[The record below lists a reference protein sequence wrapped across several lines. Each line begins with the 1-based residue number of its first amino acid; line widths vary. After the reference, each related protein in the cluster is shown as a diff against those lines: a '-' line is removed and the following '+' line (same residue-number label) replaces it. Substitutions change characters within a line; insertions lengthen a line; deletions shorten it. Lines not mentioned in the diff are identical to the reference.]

1 MPNWIIIP
9 DVHGRGFWREAV
21 RGYGGEKTVFLGD
34 YVDPYGW
41 EGITPDE
48 ALEGLWD
55 IIAFRKAHPDSVTLL
70 LGNHDLGYLDYGICT
85 CRMSLRLH
93 RETRSLL
100 EENLDLFDL
109 VHVAKG
115 STGEELFSHAGI
127 GESWL
132 RRHGDLLGPPEA
144 FRPERLNELLHGDG
158 KERTRLYEALSDVS
172 PYRGGNA
179 PTGSPVWADLQE
191 YLDGE
196 KLLAGYMH
204 TFGHTLGTG
213 VRNIPDNGRCVDCAR
228 AFRIDADE

>member
-1 MPNWIIIP
+1 MSNRIIIP
-9 DVHGRGFWREAV
+9 DVHGRGFWREVV
-21 RGYGGEKTVFLGD
+21 RGYEGEKIVFLGD

-48 ALEGLWD
+48 ALEGLRD

-93 RETRSLL
+93 RETRSVL

-109 VHVAKG
+109 VLVAKG

-132 RRHGDLLGPPEA
+132 RRHGDLLGDPET
-144 FRPERLNELLHGDG
+144 FRPERLNDLLHGDEKG
-158 KERTRLYEALSDVS
+158 RVRLFGALSDVS
-172 PYRGGNA
+172 PYRGGDD
-179 PTGSPVWADLQE
+179 PTGSPIWADLQE

-204 TFGHTLGTG
+204 IFGHTLGAG
-213 VRNIPDNGRCVDCAR
+213 VRDVPHNGRCVDCAR
-228 AFRIDADE
+228 AFRIDEDE